1 MILFPINIT
10 IVVRKSKRNL
20 AYNVISTKC
29 YISTQ
34 GKLVSMN
41 IQFMHREARG
51 SDNKAYKF
59 VFAFTTK
66 TLLLFSFPLD

>member
-1 MILFPINIT
+1 MVLFTINIT
-10 IVVRKSKRNL
+10 IVIRKSKRNL
-20 AYNVISTKC
+20 EYNVISTKC

-41 IQFMHREARG
+41 IPVMHREARG

-59 VFAFTTK
+59 VFALTTK

>member
-1 MILFPINIT
+1 MYNFIRTKYNI
-10 IVVRKSKRNL
+10 I
-20 AYNVISTKC
+20 A
-29 YISTQ
+29 Q

>member
-1 MILFPINIT
+1 MS
-10 IVVRKSKRNL
+10 IVVRKSEWNS
-20 AYNVISTKC
+20 AYNSISTK
-29 YISTQ
+29 YHIYVQ
-34 GKLVSMN
+34 GKLASMN